1 MSYIQCI
8 KNHFKKNNMAEN
20 EVDENVVEFE
30 LNYKKVYHAERQKRV
45 WDSLIYSH
53 QRIDILIIALSSAGI
68 YICLETVK
76 YLYDKNICYINPL
89 IKISAFFLLIAII
102 SNLFSQWCA
111 TKIHYKDY
119 DICEYCISLD
129 EEDIENC
136 KEKINK
142 LEVEIATYE
151 KYATRATKISFIS
164 LLLGLLCLLIFFSF
178 IF

>member
-1 MSYIQCI
+1 
-8 KNHFKKNNMAEN
+8 MAEN
-20 EVDENVVEFE
+20 EIDENGIEFE

-76 YLYDKNICYINPL
+76 YLYDKNVCCINPL

-111 TKIHYKDY
+111 TKIHFKDY
-119 DICEYCISLD
+119 DICEYCISLE
-129 EEDIENC
+129 EEDIEKC
-136 KEKINK
+136 KEKIKK
-142 LEVEIATYE
+142 LEVGIAKYE
-151 KYATRATKISFIS
+151 KYSTRATKTSFIS
-164 LLLGLLCLLIFFSF
+164 LILGVVCLLIFFFF